1 LCKYHALVD
10 DDDGGCDEES
20 KINDIGIEH
29 SDVDDDEEEEEDVDR
44 FQVHSVC
51 KATLCK
57 SYSLNWHCHDISH
70 LHLQLQ
76 HCPEKLKRAL
86 RVAEAL
92 RYPFIFVVILWAA
105 ISTISCALDVNDNES
120 DFSIQFV

>member
-1 LCKYHALVD
+1 MITQRRNRYNSQSADDGAGSVIVDDLYKYHALVD

-29 SDVDDDEEEEEDVDR
+29 SDVDDDDDEEEDVDR
-44 FQVHSVC
+44 FR
-51 KATLCK
+51 
-57 SYSLNWHCHDISH
+57 
-70 LHLQLQ
+70 

-86 RVAEAL
+86 KVAEAL

-105 ISTISCALDVNDNES
+105 ISTISFALDVNDNES